1 MKEKIVLTFSFYVP
15 LLEIIYEDTVRPL
28 LNFLKTSEGLCS
40 KLERIYFERKGHSL
54 VMNKEKKKN
63 PIFVPK
69 IGDIKI
75 KLRSDSYTYYK
86 STRDRICEKEPIRPL
101 ISFSTDF
108 IKWRINE
115 SSFKVLNPRKKA
127 EIFLFL
133 VACITKKVSL
143 ESKTATIPFKEKLKR
158 LLHSCNKTKLE
169 EKLAILSAV
178 YSDYSN
184 FHVRESDILSIIE
197 VPQENK
203 HLIDLKGKKKK
214 IHVIDELKI
223 VFLDFNKVLLIKKKT
238 HTKLFVTRIIR
249 IIQLVFS
256 LKVIADS
263 ASNVLDKNLL
273 DKKGIEEKFEF
284 FEFLLAVLD
293 PHLYS
298 SIDNIRIL
306 PHHYERILFKK
317 TAEILSYYKFSANL
331 EEKIKDKVKFWEIRE
346 QVLFLSRD
354 NPVIN
359 CLKSKYKFEREQ
371 VTEPVLTLKAQVILN
386 YLLDKY
392 KDEVLER
399 GIVGLKVDTKRPLG
413 SVSANGIRKEIN
425 SWLIKKGF
433 EPSLITDNEL
443 KKTPPAMLAELNKK
457 GLVEIKEP
465 EKGRTMY
472 LYFVN
477 EKDEYIQTRLRGL
490 LLSKNSK

>member
-1 MKEKIVLTFSFYVP
+1 
-15 LLEIIYEDTVRPL
+15 
-28 LNFLKTSEGLCS
+28 
-40 KLERIYFERKGHSL
+40 
-54 VMNKEKKKN
+54 
-63 PIFVPK
+63 
-69 IGDIKI
+69 I

-127 EIFLFL
+127 EIFLSL
-133 VACITKKVSL
+133 VACITKKLSL
-143 ESKTATIPFKEKLKR
+143 ENESATVPFKEKLKK
-158 LLHSCNKTKLE
+158 LLHTCNKTKIE

-184 FHVRESDILSIIE
+184 FHVRVSDVLTIIE
-197 VPQENK
+197 VAQENK

-223 VFLDFNKVLLIKKKT
+223 VFLDFNKVLLIKKKK
-238 HTKLFVTRIIR
+238 HTKLFVNRIIR
-249 IIQLVFS
+249 IIQLVYS

-284 FEFLLAVLD
+284 FEFLLAVLN
-293 PHLYS
+293 PYLYS
-298 SIDNIRIL
+298 SIDNMRIL

-331 EEKIKDKVKFWEIRE
+331 EEKMKEKIKSWELRE
-346 QVLFLSRD
+346 QVIFLSRG
-354 NPVIN
+354 NIVIN
-359 CLKSKYKFEREQ
+359 RLRSEYKLETKQ
-371 VTEPVLTLKAQVILN
+371 IAAPILTIKEKAILD

-392 KDEVLER
+392 TEEVLEK
-399 GIVGLKVDTKRPLG
+399 GIAGLKVETKNPLG
-413 SVSANGIRKEIN
+413 SVSANKIRNEIN
-425 SWLIKKGF
+425 SWLKNKRK
-433 EPSLITDNEL
+433 PPNLITDNEL
-443 KKTPPAMLAELNKK
+443 KRTPPTMLAELNKK
-457 GLVEIKEP
+457 GLIKMKEP
-465 EKGRTMY
+465 EKGRITY

-477 EKDEYIQTRLRGL
+477 EKDEYIQARLRGL
-490 LLSKNSK
+490 